1 MGEAE
6 MIPSAELQARIDSMI
21 RDYGGVASE
30 EPVYLKDLAGRYHVL
45 PILIDWTAFWG
56 LRPDG
61 SIFLI
66 PTEDDG
72 EAQAEGDGRIRRI
85 AIFRGAKKYPELKPL
100 VPVRPPDAT
109 DCPHCEGHGRIDIP
123 GVEPDTIVCF
133 CGGSG
138 WVTEEEILRER
149 RG

>member
-1 MGEAE
+1 MGDAE
-6 MIPSAELQARIDSMI
+6 MIPSAELQARVEDMI
-21 RDYGGVASE
+21 RNYCGAASE
-30 EPVYLKDLAGRYHVL
+30 EPDYLKDLAGQYHVL

-66 PTEDDG
+66 PTEDDV
-72 EAQAEGDGRIRRI
+72 QARPEGDERMCRV

-100 VPVRPPDAT
+100 VPVRPPDAP

-123 GVEPDTIVCF
+123 GVEPDTIICF

-138 WVTEEEILRER
+138 WVTQGEFLQEQ